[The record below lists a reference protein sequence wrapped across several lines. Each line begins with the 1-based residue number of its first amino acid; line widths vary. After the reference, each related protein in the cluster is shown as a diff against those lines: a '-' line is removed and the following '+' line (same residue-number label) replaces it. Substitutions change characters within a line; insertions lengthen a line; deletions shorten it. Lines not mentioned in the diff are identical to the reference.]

1 MRFSS
6 PFLDEIRA
14 RVPLSSLVGRHV
26 QWDRRKSAPGR
37 GDYWACCPFH
47 TEKSPSFHADDRKGR
62 YHCFG
67 CKASGDHFTF
77 LVEKEGLSFPEA
89 VERLA
94 AEAGLPVPASTPD
107 DEAREERRTSL
118 YDVMELA
125 AKHFEAELRA
135 ATGAPARAYL
145 EGRGLKGA
153 VLEDFRIGFAPDQR
167 HGLKVRLAEAGI
179 TPEMMAEAGLV
190 ITGDDIAV
198 PFDRFRGR
206 IMFPIR
212 DHRGRVIAFG
222 GRAVAGDQQAKYLNS
237 PETPLFH
244 KGAVLYNLDRARR
257 PAHEAGQIVA
267 VEGYMDVIAM
277 TRAGFANTVAPLGT
291 ALTED
296 QLRAL
301 WRIAPEPVLC
311 FDGDAAGLKAAGR
324 ALDLALPYLQ
334 PGASLRFALMPG
346 GKDPDD
352 LLNEGGA
359 GAISEVIATA
369 LPLVDVLWR
378 EALEGNDRATP
389 ERRARFETDLEARL
403 ARIGERKVQGH
414 YRGEIAARMAALW
427 PAGRAARSPRRVRA
441 SGLAPRRPGP
451 FSRRNA
457 APPWIKPWDERLPP
471 SRELM
476 ALARGDH
483 AARSHARRERTILLT
498 VLSHPELLHD
508 EAEHL
513 AEMAFT
519 TPALDSLKA
528 GILDIVALEPDL
540 DREALAAHLKERGLA
555 RELDSVA
562 QGAERL
568 DCWFAAVAAALADA
582 RIGLR
587 QMLALHRKLVTL
599 ERELAG
605 AERAFAEDPTE
616 ESLLHLNHIR
626 EELRSRIGEEA
637 QIEGFGE
644 ASGRPAGA
652 LA

>member
-1 MRFSS
+1 MRFPPS
-6 PFLDEIRA
+6 FLDEIRA
-14 RVPLSSLVGRHV
+14 RVSLSSLVARHV

-77 LVEKEGLSFPEA
+77 LVEKEGLTFPEA

-94 AEAGLPVPASTPD
+94 ADAGMPVPQSTPE

-125 AKHFEAELRA
+125 AKHFEAELRKDGG
-135 ATGAPARAYL
+135 ATARAYL

-153 VLEDFRIGFAPDQR
+153 VLEEFRLGFAPDNR
-167 HGLKVRLAEAGI
+167 SGLKGHLAAAGVS
-179 TPEMMAEAGLV
+179 PEIMVEAGLV
-190 ITGDDIAV
+190 VTREDDPV
-198 PFDRFRGR
+198 SYDRFRGR

-212 DHRGRVIAFG
+212 DPRGRVIAFG
-222 GRAVAGDQQAKYLNS
+222 GRALSSDQQAKYLNS

-244 KGAVLYNLDRARR
+244 KGAVLYNLDRARKS
-257 PAHEAGQIVA
+257 AHEAAQIIA

-277 TRAGFANTVAPLGT
+277 TRAGFENTVAPLGT

-296 QLRAL
+296 QLRLL
-301 WRIAPEPVLC
+301 WRIAPEPILC
-311 FDGDAAGLKAAGR
+311 FDGDTAGLKAAGR
-324 ALDLALPYLQ
+324 VLDLALPFLE
-334 PGASLRFALMPG
+334 PGASLRFALMPE

-359 GAISEVIATA
+359 GAVGEVINAA

-378 EALEGNDRATP
+378 EALETNDRTTP
-389 ERRARFETDLEARL
+389 ERRASFEADLD
-403 ARIGERKVQGH
+403 ARIARIAERKVRDH
-414 YRGEIAARMAALW
+414 YRGEIANRLAALW
-427 PAGRAARSPRRVRA
+427 SAGRGGRNLGRSRPPGPPRR
-441 SGLAPRRPGP
+441 SAPYA
-451 FSRRNA
+451 RRNA
-457 APPWIKPWDERLPP
+457 QWQKPWDDRMPP
-471 SRELM
+471 SRELL
-476 ALARGDH
+476 ALSRGDH
-483 AARSHARRERTILLT
+483 ATRALARRERTMLLC
-498 VLSHPELLHD
+498 VLNHPELLHD
-508 EAEHL
+508 VAEPL
-513 AEMAFT
+513 AEMAFA

-528 GILDIVALEPDL
+528 GILDVAALHPDL
-540 DREALAAHLKERGLA
+540 DSEAVATHLKERGLA

-568 DCWFAAVAAALADA
+568 DCWFAAADAALADA
-582 RIGLR
+582 RTGLR

-599 ERELAG
+599 EREMAS

-616 ESLLHLNHIR
+616 ESLSHLNHIR

-644 ASGRPAGA
+644 ASGRPSGA

>member
-125 AKHFEAELRA
+125 AKHFEAELHA

-167 HGLKVRLAEAGI
+167 HRLKIRLAEAGI
-179 TPEMMAEAGLV
+179 TSEMMAEAGLV

-198 PFDRFRGR
+198 AFDRFRGR

-222 GRAVAGDQQAKYLNS
+222 GRALSGDQQAKYLNS

-244 KGAVLYNLDRARR
+244 KGGVLYNLDRARR

-296 QLRAL
+296 QLRLL

-324 ALDLALPYLQ
+324 ALDLALPLLE
-334 PGASLRFALMPG
+334 PGLSIRFALLPEG
-346 GKDPDD
+346 QDPDD
-352 LLNEGGA
+352 LFAAQGA
-359 GAISEVIATA
+359 LGLKRILSNLRSLGDMLWNRLSSDLDIRNPDSRALVEKRIENLYSIIKNSTIAKHYVSVLRNYFWTA
-369 LPLVDVLWR
+369 LRINSKIDNQNFKKL
-378 EALEGNDRATP
+378 AG
-389 ERRARFETDLEARL
+389 ARFEKFRPLKGATKIAERELISFLILDPQLMEDHFEIVRKIEFDDKILGSMLQSLIDLYQQDPDTFHNYDEWGFLEYLRNCGFHSAEQTHGAQKAVLRGHFAEGDEATTLRARAFADTIYEISNFVALTNEIRHAMADFEHDYIESFERRL
-403 ARIGERKVQGH
+403 AG
-414 YRGEIAARMAALW
+414 AASFA
-427 PAGRAARSPRRVRA
+427 
-441 SGLAPRRPGP
+441 
-451 FSRRNA
+451 
-457 APPWIKPWDERLPP
+457 
-471 SRELM
+471 
-476 ALARGDH
+476 
-483 AARSHARRERTILLT
+483 
-498 VLSHPELLHD
+498 
-508 EAEHL
+508 
-513 AEMAFT
+513 
-519 TPALDSLKA
+519 
-528 GILDIVALEPDL
+528 
-540 DREALAAHLKERGLA
+540 
-555 RELDSVA
+555 SVA
-562 QGAERL
+562 QNNDFL
-568 DCWFAAVAAALADA
+568 F
-582 RIGLR
+582 
-587 QMLALHRKLVTL
+587 
-599 ERELAG
+599 
-605 AERAFAEDPTE
+605 FAETSE
-616 ESLLHLNHIR
+616 FKRWKLQAAK
-626 EELRSRIGEEA
+626 LRSVAEEKK
-637 QIEGFGE
+637 
-644 ASGRPAGA
+644 RNTV
-652 LA
+652 

>member
-1 MRFSS
+1 MRFAPS
-6 PFLDEIRA
+6 FLDDIRA
-14 RVPLSSLVGRHV
+14 RVSLSSLVGRHV
-26 QWDRRKSAPGR
+26 QWDRRKSTPGR
-37 GDYWACCPFH
+37 GDFWACCPFH

-94 AEAGLPVPASTPD
+94 AEAGLPMPRSTPES
-107 DEAREERRTSL
+107 EARQERRASL

-125 AKHFEAELRA
+125 AKYFEAEL
-135 ATGAPARAYL
+135 ARSVGVSARTYL

-153 VLEDFRIGFAPDQR
+153 VLEEFRIGFAPDQR
-167 HGLKVRLAEAGI
+167 HGLKSHLADAGV
-179 TPEMMAEAGLV
+179 TTQMMAEAGLV
-190 ITGDDIAV
+190 ITGEDVAV

-212 DHRGRVIAFG
+212 DTRGRVIAFG
-222 GRAVAGDQQAKYLNS
+222 GRALASDAQAKYLNS

-244 KGAVLYNLDRARR
+244 KGAVLYNLDRARG
-257 PAHEAGQIVA
+257 PAYEAGQVIV

-291 ALTED
+291 ALTEE
-296 QLRAL
+296 QLRL
-301 WRIAPEPVLC
+301 MWRISPEPVLC

-324 ALDLALPYLQ
+324 ALDLALPWLE
-334 PGASLRFALMPG
+334 PGASLRFALLPE

-352 LLNEGGA
+352 LLTHDGREA
-359 GAISEVIATA
+359 VAEIVAAA

-378 EALEGNDRATP
+378 EALEANDRATP
-389 ERRARFETDLEARL
+389 ERRARFEADLEARL
-403 ARIGERKVQGH
+403 ARIADRKVQGH
-414 YRGEIAARMAALW
+414 YRNEIAERLAALW
-427 PAGRAARSPRRVRA
+427 SAGRGRNRSGTFRASQPPRRTA
-441 SGLAPRRPGP
+441 SQARKGAPWMR
-451 FSRRNA
+451 
-457 APPWIKPWDERLPP
+457 PWDERLPP
-471 SRELM
+471 SRELL
-476 ALARGDH
+476 ALSRGDH
-483 AARSHARRERTILLT
+483 AARSHSRRERTMLLC
-498 VLSHPELLHD
+498 VLNHPELLHD

-519 TPALDSLKA
+519 TPALDSLKG
-528 GILDIVALEPDL
+528 GILDIAALNPDL
-540 DREALAAHLKERGLA
+540 DSTAVATHLREQGFA
-555 RELDSVA
+555 RELDSII

-568 DCWFAAVAAALADA
+568 DCWFAGEKAALEDA
-582 RIGLR
+582 RTGLR
-587 QMLALHRKLVTL
+587 QMISLHRKLVTL

-616 ESLLHLNHIR
+616 ESLSHLNHIR

-652 LA
+652 IA